1 MTKERFSIFIAI
13 SFLCHLALF
22 GLVVILGPEGGDVPS
37 STAARARDLDAFREA
52 LRVAASDG
60 AIPERLANA
69 MIGLSEEELYEAFR
83 QAPVLDSRLTGQEK
97 AGLYKKMFV
106 EASAQFTEGTGG
118 RSALDEP
125 LSRYFGSLREMPRT
139 DPADGFELVSIS
151 DALDESA
158 RLFRISKEK
167 VRELQAL
174 NLSMAGPADHK
185 EKVLFQDERGRVDA
199 VPGEYFYRD
208 SPYLKIVAV
217 GAQLFYVVNGFPKIP
232 AAAPAG
238 AGRVPARRLPEGSP
252 SGFRVVYLPLER
264 PDEPAALAPS
274 ARPALNLGPG
284 EADRILDGLMKLT
297 GDEQVR
303 TFYRDYLTRYD
314 PDNPDLADL
323 TTAFVYRNLGMVFIL
338 QDNPLSR
345 GFDFLEET
353 FYDNLSQDELVP
365 FALENSRTRTGTAI
379 LLCLAASYEFERRVI
394 AALDGSLDAVKR
406 VLSDSSGESYL
417 VHNKNVKAYVLREV
431 YQDLAAE
438 LRRRDY
444 ASMDSVLQKYRN
456 EQLEIYDHLIQMGG
470 EARSQALYAQGRLYW
485 DEGEVDLALT
495 VWKGIDPALVSGT
508 AGEVRQAIG
517 GERDRRLT
525 LYRIES
531 SLAQAAS
538 SDRIRLFERIQ
549 RFHKWDNR

>member
-1 MTKERFSIFIAI
+1 MTKERFSLFIVL

-22 GLVVILGPEGGDVPS
+22 GLVLVLGPEGGDVPS
-37 STAARARDLDAFREA
+37 PSAARARDLDAFREA

-60 AIPERLANA
+60 AVPVRLANA
-69 MIGLSEEELYEAFR
+69 LIGLSEEEIYEAFR
-83 QAPVLDSRLTGQEK
+83 QTPVLDSRLTGREK
-97 AGLYKKMFV
+97 AGLYKKMFA
-106 EASAQFTEGTGG
+106 EATADLTEGTGG
-118 RSALDEP
+118 RTALDEP
-125 LSRYFGSLREMPRT
+125 LSRYFAGLREVPLT
-139 DPADGFELVSIS
+139 EPEAAFELVSVG

-167 VRELQAL
+167 ARELQAL
-174 NLSMAGPADHK
+174 SLSMPGPADHK
-185 EKVLFQDERGRVDA
+185 DKVLIQDEPGRVDA

-217 GAQLFYVVNGFPKIP
+217 GAQLFYAVRGFPEIP
-232 AAAPAG
+232 AVAPAG
-238 AGRVPARRLPEGSP
+238 TERGPARRLSEGS
-252 SGFRVVYLPLER
+252 SSDFRVVYWPLAQ
-264 PDEPAALAPS
+264 PAEPAALAPS

-314 PDNPDLADL
+314 PDSPGLADL

-353 FYDNLSQDELVP
+353 FYDDLSQHELAP
-365 FALENSRTRTGTAI
+365 FALENARTRTGTAI
-379 LLCLAASYEFERRVI
+379 FLCLAASYEFERRVI
-394 AALDGSLDAVKR
+394 AALDGSLGAAKQ
-406 VLSDSSGESYL
+406 VLADPSDDSYF
-417 VHNKNVKAYVLREV
+417 VHNKDVKAYVLREV

-444 ASMDSVLQKYRN
+444 ASLDSVLQKYRN
-456 EQLEIYDHLIQMGG
+456 EQLKIYDNLIRMGG

-485 DEGEVDLALT
+485 DEGEINLALT

-508 AGEVRQAIG
+508 AREVRQALG
-517 GERDRRLT
+517 SERDRRLT
-525 LYRIES
+525 LFRIEN

-538 SDRIRLFERIQ
+538 SDRIGLFERIQ
-549 RFHKWDNR
+549 RFHKWEKR

>member
-1 MTKERFSIFIAI
+1 MIKERFFLFVILSI
-13 SFLCHLALF
+13 LGHLALF
-22 GLVVILGPEGGDVPS
+22 GLVVVLGPEGEDVPS
-37 STAARARDLDAFREA
+37 PSAARARDLDAFREA

-69 MIGLSEEELYEAFR
+69 MIGLSEEEVYEAFR
-83 QAPVLDSRLTGQEK
+83 QAPVLDYRLTGQEK
-97 AGLYKKMFV
+97 AGLYKRMAG
-106 EASAQFTEGTGG
+106 EALANFTEGAGG

-125 LSRYFGSLREMPRT
+125 LSRYFEGLREMPRT
-139 DPADGFELVSIS
+139 DPADGFELVKIE

-174 NLSMAGPADHK
+174 SLSMAGPADHK
-185 EKVLFQDERGRVDA
+185 DKVLIQDESGRVDA

-232 AAAPAG
+232 AAAPVETE
-238 AGRVPARRLPEGSP
+238 RVPDRRLSEGSP
-252 SGFRVVYLPLER
+252 PGFRVVYLPSER
-264 PDEPAALAPS
+264 PDEPAAPASS
-274 ARPALNLGPG
+274 ARPALNLIPG
-284 EADRILDGLMKLT
+284 EADRILDGLMKLA

-314 PDNPDLADL
+314 PDSPDLADL

-353 FYDNLSQDELVP
+353 FYDDLSQDELVP

-406 VLSDSSGESYL
+406 FLSDGSGESYL

-438 LRRRDY
+438 LRLRDY

-456 EQLEIYDHLIQMGG
+456 EQLEIYDNLIQMGG
-470 EARSQALYAQGRLYW
+470 EARSLALYAQGRLYW
-485 DEGEVDLALT
+485 DEGEIDLALS

-508 AGEVRQAIG
+508 AKDVRQAL

-531 SLAQAAS
+531 SLGRAAS